1 MPSDREKVKL
11 ESTAGTG
18 TFYTAT
24 VNKRKRA
31 AKGGKTKLELKKF
44 DKKAMS
50 PEGKKGAHVLFIEKK
65 LSK

>member
-44 DKKAMS
+44 DKKAVG
-50 PEGKKGAHVLFIEKK
+50 ENGQKGAHVLFIEKK